1 MISPIGLFDSGVGGT
16 TIWREV
22 VRQLPWE
29 STLYLADSL
38 NAPYGEKSSEE
49 IIALCEKNTEYLL
62 DHHSKLIIVACNT
75 ATTNAITHLRAK
87 YKVPFIGI
95 EPAIKPAGLY
105 SQTKTIGVLATQS
118 TLKSAFFANT
128 CQQLLDKGINVL
140 KQEGIGLVPLIEEG
154 RIDTPEMMAL
164 LEQYLRPMVAK
175 GMDYLVLGCT
185 HYPYLTSLISE
196 ILPENVRIMDSAQA
210 VAKQTERILSQ
221 NNLLAKK
228 EEHVPSHLWL
238 TNKNAEILQ
247 SFAPEGVRVL
257 YEDF

>member
-1 MISPIGLFDSGVGGT
+1 
-16 TIWREV
+16 
-22 VRQLPWE
+22 
-29 STLYLADSL
+29 
-38 NAPYGEKSSEE
+38 
-49 IIALCEKNTEYLL
+49 
-62 DHHSKLIIVACNT
+62 
-75 ATTNAITHLRAK
+75 
-87 YKVPFIGI
+87 
-95 EPAIKPAGLY
+95 
-105 SQTKTIGVLATQS
+105 
-118 TLKSAFFANT
+118 
-128 CQQLLDKGINVL
+128 
-140 KQEGIGLVPLIEEG
+140 
-154 RIDTPEMMAL
+154 MMAL

-228 EEHVPSHLWL
+228 EEHVLSHLWL